1 MFVDIVAKG
10 GNLLLIVNL
19 DSQGALPDVQ
29 EKRLRDIGK
38 WLNVNGEG
46 IYNTRSYSV
55 IAEDNV
61 RYTRSND
68 NKTVFAISLA
78 WPGKQLQLKS
88 VEPAKDSKIYMLGY
102 NEPLKWSRQNDV
114 TTITLPAKLQ
124 KATNRPCD
132 YAYIF
137 KIQK

>member
-1 MFVDIVAKG
+1 MFVNIVSKG

-19 DSQGALPDVQ
+19 DAQGALPEVQ

-38 WLNVNGEG
+38 WLKINGEG

-55 IAEDNV
+55 IGEDNV
-61 RYTRSND
+61 RYTRSKD
-68 NKTVFAISLA
+68 SKTVFAISLA

-88 VEPAKDSKIYMLGY
+88 VEPAQNSKIYLLGY
-102 NEPLKWSRQNDV
+102 NEPLKWSRQNGV
-114 TTITLPAKLQ
+114 TTVILPSKLQ
-124 KATNRPCD
+124 KEANRPCD